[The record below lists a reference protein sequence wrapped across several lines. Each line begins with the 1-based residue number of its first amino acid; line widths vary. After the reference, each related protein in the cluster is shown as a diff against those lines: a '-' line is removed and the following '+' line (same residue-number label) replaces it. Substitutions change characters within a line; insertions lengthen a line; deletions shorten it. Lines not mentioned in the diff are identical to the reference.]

1 MILALP
7 VPYFEARGL
16 GQTYTTAQIQ
26 QMIVDQANADGV
38 PPNIALAVAGHESN
52 FQPNA
57 QNPTSSAAGLFQM
70 ISSTGEAQGVTNPFD
85 PTQDIAGGVGL
96 LAKLYQQYGNWT
108 TALEAYS
115 DGQGAVASPGY
126 TPSTQTNSLLS
137 YVNTFTVPAGLDLS
151 GSSAGLSLPDLSSL
165 GLPDLSDLSLSLP
178 DLSGSTLIPGIP
190 DWATLLGGVG
200 IVAAAVA
207 LAQRG

>member
-70 ISSTGEAQGVTNPFD
+70 ISSTGQAQGVTNPFD

-96 LAKLYQQYGNWT
+96 LAL
-108 TALEAYS
+108 ALS
-115 DGQGAVASPGY
+115 TVRQLDHGA
-126 TPSTQTNSLLS
+126 
-137 YVNTFTVPAGLDLS
+137 
-151 GSSAGLSLPDLSSL
+151 
-165 GLPDLSDLSLSLP
+165 
-178 DLSGSTLIPGIP
+178 
-190 DWATLLGGVG
+190 
-200 IVAAAVA
+200 
-207 LAQRG
+207 